1 MPCFAAI
8 TGILLAAKL
17 VFVSVVLIAVAVLA
31 ALAMIQATL
40 TFRDR
45 HRFSPPGAVINGFH
59 VRKLGEGQPAI
70 VFESG
75 IANSCLSWS
84 LIQPQ
89 LANETSTYSYD
100 RAGLGWSELRGGH
113 CSLYGIAGNLRALM
127 DVLKVS
133 RPFILVGHSFGCY
146 VARWYAHNFPSE
158 VAALVMVDPA
168 TPQEWMA
175 PSRQQRWR
183 LRRAIFFTRAAGVLA
198 CFGIVRF
205 GLWLLLLRKKD
216 TPGPLSRF
224 SHTLQ
229 RIRFEL
235 KKIPRDVLPLIR
247 AHWSRPKFYWAM
259 AAHLRGV
266 PACARAASACRIPP
280 QIPVTVLSGAHQPP
294 ERMAEH
300 AGIATRHVIAG
311 QSAHFIHLDEPGLV
325 VDAVREV
332 MQRLQTSQHN
342 SW

>member
-1 MPCFAAI
+1 MSVALIIIAAI
-8 TGILLAAKL
+8 L
-17 VFVSVVLIAVAVLA
+17 AVLA
-31 ALAMIQATL
+31 VIQAAL
-40 TFRDR
+40 TRRDR
-45 HRFSPPGAVINGFH
+45 RRFPPPGTVINGFH
-59 VRKLGEGQPAI
+59 VLMLGEGELAV

-89 LANETSTYSYD
+89 LATQTATYSYD
-100 RAGLGWSELRGGH
+100 RAGLGWSASQGSH
-113 CSLYGIAGNLRALM
+113 CSLEALAINLHELM
-127 DVLKVS
+127 DVLKVP

-146 VARWYAHNFPSE
+146 VARFYARSFATE

-168 TPQEWMA
+168 TPEEWMA
-175 PSRQQRWR
+175 PNREQRWR

-198 CFGIVRF
+198 CFGITRF

-224 SHTLQ
+224 SQTLQ

-235 KKIPRDVLPLIR
+235 RKIPGDVLPLIR

-259 AAHLRGV
+259 AAHLRAV
-266 PACARAASACRIPP
+266 PACARDASTCPIPS
-280 QIPVTVLSGAHQPP
+280 QIPVTVLSGSHQPP

-300 AGIATRHVIAG
+300 ASIATRHVIAG

-332 MQRLQTSQHN
+332 MQRLQTSQRN
-342 SW
+342 SG

>member
-1 MPCFAAI
+1 MMI
-8 TGILLAAKL
+8 GLAT
-17 VFVSVVLIAVAVLA
+17 VVSVVAGLA
-31 ALAMIQATL
+31 IVQALL
-40 TFRDR
+40 TYRDR
-45 HRFSPPGAVINGFH
+45 RRFPPPGTMINGSH
-59 VRKLGEGQPAI
+59 VRKLGEGFPAVI
-70 VFESG
+70 FESG

-84 LIQPQ
+84 WIQPQ
-89 LANETSTYSYD
+89 LATQTATYSYD
-100 RAGLGWSELRGGH
+100 RAGLGWSASQGSH
-113 CSLYGIAGNLRALM
+113 CSLEGLTANLHELM
-127 DVLKVS
+127 DVLKVP

-146 VARWYAHNFPSE
+146 VARFYACGFPSE

-168 TPQEWMA
+168 TPEEWMA
-175 PSRQQRWR
+175 PNRQQRWR
-183 LRRAIFFTRAAGVLA
+183 LRRAIFFTRVAGVLA
-198 CFGIVRF
+198 CFGITRF

-224 SHTLQ
+224 SQTLQ

-235 KKIPRDVLPLIR
+235 RKIPGDVLPLIR

-259 AAHLRGV
+259 AAHLRAV
-266 PACARAASACRIPP
+266 PACARDASTCPIPL
-280 QIPVTVLSGAHQPP
+280 QIPVTVLSGSHQPP

-300 AGIATRHVIAG
+300 ASIATRHVIAG

-332 MQRLQTSQHN
+332 MQRLQTSRHN